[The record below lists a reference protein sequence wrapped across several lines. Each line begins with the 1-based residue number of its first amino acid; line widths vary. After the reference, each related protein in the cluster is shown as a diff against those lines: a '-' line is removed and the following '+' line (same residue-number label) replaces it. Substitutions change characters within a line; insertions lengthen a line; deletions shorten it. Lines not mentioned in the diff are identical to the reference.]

1 MALIKLLS
9 FKSLGDERGNL
20 ISLEQKK
27 NVPFEIK
34 RVYYLFNT
42 DKGVTR
48 GFHAHKTLQQ
58 VAICVK
64 GSCLFTLDNGCKRET
79 VKLDDPTVGLY
90 IGNNL
95 WREMSEFTYD
105 CVLMVIASELYDE
118 NDYIRDYDQFLK
130 EVSL

>member
-1 MALIKLLS
+1 MSLVKLLS

-20 ISLEQKK
+20 ISLEQNK

-42 DKGVTR
+42 DKDVTR
-48 GFHAHKTLQQ
+48 GFHAHKALQQ

-64 GSCLFTLDNGCKRET
+64 GSCLFTLDDGTKREK

-118 NDYIRDYDQFLK
+118 SDYIRDYDQFLK